1 MAGLNGIA
9 GVVRRRL
16 TAHRDT
22 RGYVAELFRTDWGT
36 GVELV
41 QWHVLNSAPGV
52 LRGIHLHLAHTDYK
66 IVVAGHQLL
75 ALLDLRLDSP
85 SEGAVELLELSADD
99 PVAVMIPPGVGH
111 GLYSY
116 DQSASVV
123 GVTAL
128 YDGTDDFACL
138 WSDPAHGITWPAV
151 PTIVSDRDAGAP
163 TLAELRSQLGE
174 RLRLAT

>member
-1 MAGLNGIA
+1 MAGVNGIA
-9 GVVRRRL
+9 GVLRRQL

-41 QWHVLNSAPGV
+41 QWHVLNSAPGA

-66 IVVAGHQLL
+66 IVVAGHQFL